1 MPCDAG
7 LDTAII
13 NPAHVTPYADI
24 PEDQRRIC
32 EDLIFNRDEDA
43 LARFIQFYEQHR
55 RRRDAKSAPTR
66 PRV

>member
-1 MPCDAG
+1 MPG
-7 LDTAII
+7 WTSAII

-24 PEDQRRIC
+24 PADQVEIC

-43 LARFIQFYEQHR
+43 LARFIQFYEQDR